1 MATNNGYKSELSG
14 LEASWVNF
22 KNSASTFLAN
32 YRNNET
38 SAASALIVQEKNI
51 EVQKRQLASTQ
62 FDTGI
67 NLSKIET
74 ANTQSVTNAKIALEN
89 ARLAYDTSVKNR
101 VLTLEKLKISE
112 NDAGI
117 ALEQSEREYEKL
129 SIIAPIDGSITRVL
143 ASVGQD
149 VAPGTLMVELA
160 NRNPEI
166 LFDVEAN
173 VAKLLEV
180 GSTQNVQYQGKS
192 YSGVVVGVSEV
203 ATDSLLYSARIKLK
217 ETVDLL
223 GQVASISLEIPT
235 QYRVV
240 PMDVVRVLSERKGE
254 IQAYANGETKGI
266 EIELGRIVGSSVEI
280 LSDIPEGTQIVMTNL
295 SNYDPKKSFLQASK

>member
-1 MATNNGYKSELSG
+1 M
-14 LEASWVNF
+14 NF
-22 KNSASTFLAN
+22 KNNASTFLAN
-32 YRNNET
+32 YKNNET
-38 SAASALIVQEKNI
+38 SAASALTVQEKNI
-51 EVQKRQLASTQ
+51 EVQKRQLASTE

-74 ANTQSVTNAKIALEN
+74 ANAQSVTNAKIALEN

-180 GSTQNVQYQGKS
+180 GSTQNVQYQGKT
-192 YSGVVVGVSEV
+192 YSGAVVGVSEV
-203 ATDSLLYSARIKLK
+203 ATDSLLYSARIKLNQ
-217 ETVDLL
+217 TVDLL
-223 GQVASISLEIPT
+223 
-235 QYRVV
+235 
-240 PMDVVRVLSERKGE
+240 
-254 IQAYANGETKGI
+254 
-266 EIELGRIVGSSVEI
+266 
-280 LSDIPEGTQIVMTNL
+280 
-295 SNYDPKKSFLQASK
+295 